1 MDKIIKIKYMKKLIL
16 FFLLTL
22 PLAVMGQ
29 TYTWFESPKE
39 VIEVISLKV
48 KEVWS
53 PSEAL
58 ALGNDDVSYLIKQDN
73 GNFYDDQKIRVTYG
87 QEVRRIGTVVIG
99 SGSGKRT
106 LPIIQL
112 MKKNTSTDNNSPQ
125 IPSDSDKVYDVVEN
139 MPQFPGGFSAMMKFL
154 SDNIKYPVVAEE
166 KRQQGRVIV
175 TFIVEC
181 DGTVTNVRVAMSA
194 GEYLDNEALRVI
206 KSMPRWIP
214 GRQNGST
221 VRVKYTFPVTFRL

>member
-1 MDKIIKIKYMKKLIL
+1 MKKIVIFIL
-16 FFLLTL
+16 MML

-29 TYTWFESPKE
+29 TYTWFESQKE
-39 VIEVISLKV
+39 VIEVTSLKV

-58 ALGNDDVSYLIKQDN
+58 AYGDDYVSYLIKQND

-87 QEVRRIGTVVIG
+87 QEVRRIGTVVVG
-99 SGSGKRT
+99 SGRYKRT

-112 MKKNTSTDNNSPQ
+112 MKKNTLTGNKLLQ
-125 IPSDSDKVYDVVEN
+125 IPTDSDKVYDVVEN

-154 SDNIKYPVVAEE
+154 SDNIKYPVAAEE

-206 KSMPRWIP
+206 KSMPPWIP
-214 GRQNGST
+214 GTQGGNP
-221 VRVKYTFPVTFRL
+221 VRVKYTTPVIFRLK

>member
-1 MDKIIKIKYMKKLIL
+1 MKKIVIFIL
-16 FFLLTL
+16 MML

-39 VIEVISLKV
+39 VIEVTSLKV

-58 ALGNDDVSYLIKQDN
+58 AYGDDYVSYLIKQND
-73 GNFYDDQKIRVTYG
+73 GNFYDDQKIKVSFG

-112 MKKNTSTDNNSPQ
+112 MKKNTLTDNNSPQ
-125 IPSDSDKVYDVVEN
+125 IPADSDKVYDVVEN
-139 MPQFPGGFSAMMKFL
+139 MPQFPGGPSAMMKFL
-154 SDNIKYPVVAEE
+154 SDNIKYPVAAEE

-181 DGTVTNVRVAMSA
+181 DGSVSNPKVATSA
-194 GEYLDNEALRVI
+194 EEHLDNEALRLVRA
-206 KSMPRWIP
+206 MPKWTP
-214 GRQNGST
+214 GTQGGHP
-221 VRVKYTFPVTFRL
+221 VRVKYTVPVTFRLK

>member
-1 MDKIIKIKYMKKLIL
+1 MKKIVIFIL
-16 FFLLTL
+16 MML
-22 PLAVMGQ
+22 PVAVMGQ

-39 VIEVISLKV
+39 VIEVTSLKV

-58 ALGNDDVSYLIKQDN
+58 AYGDDYVSYLIKQND
-73 GNFYDDQKIRVTYG
+73 GNFYDDQKIKVSFG

-112 MKKNTSTDNNSPQ
+112 MKKNTLTDNNSPQ
-125 IPSDSDKVYDVVEN
+125 IPADSDKVYDVVEN
-139 MPQFPGGFSAMMKFL
+139 MPQFPGGPSAMMKFL
-154 SDNIKYPVVAEE
+154 SDNIKYPVAAEE
-166 KRQQGRVIV
+166 KMQQGRVIV

-181 DGTVTNVRVAMSA
+181 DGTVTNAKVAMSA
-194 GEYLDNEALRVI
+194 GEHFDNEALRVI

-221 VRVKYTFPVTFRL
+221 VRVKNTFPVTFRL

>member
-1 MDKIIKIKYMKKLIL
+1 MKKIVLFIL
-16 FFLLTL
+16 MML
-22 PLAVMGQ
+22 PVAVMGQ

-39 VIEVISLKV
+39 VIEVTSLKV

-58 ALGNDDVSYLIKQDN
+58 AYGDDYVSYLIKQND
-73 GNFYDDQKIRVTYG
+73 GNSYDDQKIKVSNG

-106 LPIIQL
+106 LPIIRL
-112 MKKNTSTDNNSPQ
+112 MKKNTLTDNKLLQ
-125 IPSDSDKVYDVVEN
+125 IPADSDKVYDVVEN
-139 MPQFPGGFSAMMKFL
+139 MPQFPGGPSAMMKFL
-154 SDNIKYPVVAEE
+154 SDNIKYPVAAEE

-181 DGTVTNVRVAMSA
+181 DGLVTNPKVAKSA
-194 GEYLDNEALRVI
+194 EEHLDNEALRLVRA
-206 KSMPRWIP
+206 MPKWTP
-214 GRQNGST
+214 GTQGGHP
-221 VRVKYTFPVTFRL
+221 VRVKYTVPVTFRLK

>member
-1 MDKIIKIKYMKKLIL
+1 MKKLIL

-22 PLAVMGQ
+22 PVAVMAQ
-29 TYTWFESPKE
+29 SYTWFDSPKE
-39 VIEVISLKV
+39 VIEATYFKV

-58 ALGNDDVSYLIKQDN
+58 ADGNDDVSYLIKLEN
-73 GNFYDDQKIRVTYG
+73 GNFYDDQKIRVSYG

-99 SGSGKRT
+99 SGRYKRT

-112 MKKNTSTDNNSPQ
+112 MKKNTSTDNNLPQ
-125 IPSDSDKVYDVVEN
+125 IPADSDKVYDVVEN
-139 MPQFPGGFSAMMKFL
+139 MPQFPGGPSAMMKFL
-154 SDNIKYPVVAEE
+154 SDNIKYPVAAEE

-181 DGTVTNVRVAMSA
+181 DGTVTNAKVAMSA
-194 GEYLDNEALRVI
+194 GEHLDNEALRVI
-206 KSMPRWIP
+206 KSMPLWIP
-214 GRQNGST
+214 GTQGGNP
-221 VRVKYTFPVTFRL
+221 VRVKYTAPVAFRLK

>member
-1 MDKIIKIKYMKKLIL
+1 MKKIVLFIL
-16 FFLLTL
+16 MML
-22 PLAVMGQ
+22 PMAVMGQ

-39 VIEVISLKV
+39 VIEVTSLKV

-58 ALGNDDVSYLIKQDN
+58 AYGDDYVSYLIKQND
-73 GNFYDDQKIRVTYG
+73 GNFYDDQKIKVSNG

-106 LPIIQL
+106 LPIIRL
-112 MKKNTSTDNNSPQ
+112 MKKNTLTDNKLLQ
-125 IPSDSDKVYDVVEN
+125 IPADSDKVYDVVEN
-139 MPQFPGGFSAMMKFL
+139 MPQFPGGPSAMMKFL
-154 SDNIKYPVVAEE
+154 SDNIKYPVAAEE

-181 DGTVTNVRVAMSA
+181 DGSVSNPKVTTSA
-194 GEYLDNEALRVI
+194 EEHLDNEALRLVRA
-206 KSMPRWIP
+206 MPKWTP
-214 GRQNGST
+214 GTQGGHP
-221 VRVKYTFPVTFRL
+221 VLVKYTVPVTFRLK

>member
-1 MDKIIKIKYMKKLIL
+1 MKKIVLFIL
-16 FFLLTL
+16 MML
-22 PLAVMGQ
+22 PVAVMGQ

-39 VIEVISLKV
+39 VIEVTSLKV

-58 ALGNDDVSYLIKQDN
+58 AYGDDYVSYLIKQND
-73 GNFYDDQKIRVTYG
+73 GNFYDDQKIKVSFG

-112 MKKNTSTDNNSPQ
+112 MKKNTLTDNNSPQ
-125 IPSDSDKVYDVVEN
+125 IPADSDKVYDVVER
-139 MPQFPGGFSAMMKFL
+139 MPQFPGGSSAMFEFL
-154 SDNIKYPVVAEE
+154 SSNINYPEEAE
-166 KRQQGRVIV
+166 KKGIQGRVIV

-181 DGTVTNVRVAMSA
+181 DGTVTNTKVAMSA
-194 GEYLDNEALRVI
+194 GEHLDNEALRVI
-206 KSMPRWIP
+206 KSMPHWIP
-214 GRQNGST
+214 GTQDGHP
-221 VRVKYTFPVTFRL
+221 VRVKYTAPVTFRLK

>member
-1 MDKIIKIKYMKKLIL
+1 MM
-16 FFLLTL
+16 L

-39 VIEVISLKV
+39 VIEVTSLKV

-58 ALGNDDVSYLIKQDN
+58 AYGDDYVSYLIKQND
-73 GNFYDDQKIRVTYG
+73 GNFYDDQKIKVSFG

-112 MKKNTSTDNNSPQ
+112 MKKNTLTDNNSPQ
-125 IPSDSDKVYDVVEN
+125 IPADSDKVYDVVEN

-166 KRQQGRVIV
+166 KSKQGRVIV
-175 TFIVEC
+175 SFVIEKDGSISNTKVETSV
-181 DGTVTNVRVAMSA
+181 DPS
-194 GEYLDNEALRVI
+194 LDKEALRLT

-221 VRVKYTFPVTFRL
+221 VSVKYTFPVTFRLQ

>member
-1 MDKIIKIKYMKKLIL
+1 MKKIVLFIL
-16 FFLLTL
+16 MML
-22 PLAVMGQ
+22 PVAVMGQ

-39 VIEVISLKV
+39 VIEVTSLKV

-58 ALGNDDVSYLIKQDN
+58 AYGDDHVSYLIKQND
-73 GNFYDDQKIRVTYG
+73 GNFYDDQKIKVSFG
-87 QEVRRIGTVVIG
+87 QEARRIGTVVIG

-112 MKKNTSTDNNSPQ
+112 MKKNTLTENNSPQ
-125 IPSDSDKVYDVVEN
+125 IPADSDKVYDVVEN
-139 MPQFPGGFSAMMKFL
+139 MPQFPGGPSAMMKFL
-154 SDNIKYPVVAEE
+154 SDNIKYPVAAEE

-181 DGTVTNVRVAMSA
+181 DGSVSSPKVATSA
-194 GEYLDNEALRVI
+194 EEHLDNEALRLVRA
-206 KSMPRWIP
+206 MPKWTP
-214 GRQNGST
+214 GTQDGHP
-221 VRVKYTFPVTFRL
+221 VRVKYTAPVTFRLK

>member
-1 MDKIIKIKYMKKLIL
+1 MKKIVIFIL
-16 FFLLTL
+16 MML

-39 VIEVISLKV
+39 VIEVTSLKV

-58 ALGNDDVSYLIKQDN
+58 AYGDDYVSYLIKQND
-73 GNFYDDQKIRVTYG
+73 GNFYDDQKIKVSFG

-112 MKKNTSTDNNSPQ
+112 MKKNTLTDNKLPQ
-125 IPSDSDKVYDVVEN
+125 IPADSDKVYDVVEN
-139 MPQFPGGFSAMMKFL
+139 MPQFPGGPSAMFKFL
-154 SDNIKYPVVAEE
+154 ADNIKYPMAAEE

-181 DGTVTNVRVAMSA
+181 DGTVTNTKVAMSA
-194 GEYLDNEALRVI
+194 GEDLNNEALRVI

-221 VRVKYTFPVTFRL
+221 VRVKYTFPVTFRLQ

>member
-1 MDKIIKIKYMKKLIL
+1 MKKIVL
-16 FFLLTL
+16 FIMLML
-22 PLAVMGQ
+22 PVAVMGQ

-39 VIEVISLKV
+39 VIEVTSLKV

-87 QEVRRIGTVVIG
+87 QEVRRIGTVVVG
-99 SGSGKRT
+99 SGRYKRT

-112 MKKNTSTDNNSPQ
+112 MKKNTSTDNNLPQ
-125 IPSDSDKVYDVVEN
+125 IPADSDKVYDVVEN
-139 MPQFPGGFSAMMKFL
+139 MPQFPGGPSAMMKFL
-154 SDNIKYPVVAEE
+154 SDNIKYPVAAEE

-181 DGTVTNVRVAMSA
+181 DGTVTNPKVATSA
-194 GEYLDNEALRVI
+194 EEHLDNEALRVI
-206 KSMPRWIP
+206 KSMPHWIP
-214 GRQNGST
+214 GTQDGHP
-221 VRVKYTFPVTFRL
+221 VRVKYTAPVTFRLK